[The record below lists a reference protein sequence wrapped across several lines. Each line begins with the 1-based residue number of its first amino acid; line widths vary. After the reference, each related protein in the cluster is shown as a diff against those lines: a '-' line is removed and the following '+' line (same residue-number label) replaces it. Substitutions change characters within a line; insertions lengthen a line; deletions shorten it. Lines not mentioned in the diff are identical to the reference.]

1 MRRTLK
7 MIVPLLLSLL
17 LVGCI
22 EGQVIE
28 KLGVVNARG
37 IDLAEG
43 EDLLETTLVVFQF
56 SAQSEEI
63 TNIVSGKGKTVDG
76 AVEDAEHAS
85 VFRLAP
91 GKLKLSLYGK
101 DMAEEGI
108 LPLLDSQ
115 ARDPRLPDLMLLAVS
130 QTTAKEVLSVDGEQ
144 LPADIGQFLHGLI
157 ENHSTDHNV
166 PRKTLQDFLRIYYDI
181 GQDNVLPLFE
191 IQDGLPKLGGIALFK
206 ADKMVAELSN
216 EETILINLMDRT
228 VKERMLELS
237 LPIEPFKD
245 YLEERENRK
254 PEKEVEIAVFIKK
267 GKSQT
272 KLIDEDNLIFET
284 NTKMELRLL
293 EQSAGI
299 ILNDAHVIDILEKEI
314 KKDVEARFEKFLSK
328 LQALESDP
336 FGYGRYYKS
345 SQKGKDLTRE
355 EWREKFPSID
365 VKFNVDVEII
375 RHGVTD

>member
-1 MRRTLK
+1 MRKGLK
-7 MIVPLLLSLL
+7 MTVPLLLSLL
-17 LVGCI
+17 LLGCI
-22 EGQVIE
+22 ESQEIE
-28 KLGVVNARG
+28 KLGVINARG
-37 IDLAEG
+37 IDLAES

-63 TNIVSGKGKTVDG
+63 TKIISGKGKTIDG

-91 GKLKLSLYGK
+91 GKIKLSLYGK
-101 DMAEEGI
+101 EMAEEGI

-115 ARDPRLPDLMLLAVS
+115 ARDARLPDLMYLAVS
-130 QTTAKEVLSVDGEQ
+130 KTTAKEVLSVDEEQ
-144 LPADIGQFLHGLI
+144 LSADVGQFLHGLI

-191 IQDGLPKLGGIALFK
+191 IQDDLPKLSGIALFK

-245 YLEERENRK
+245 YLEERENGD
-254 PEKEVEIAVFIKK
+254 PEKEVEIAVLIKK

-272 KLIDEDNLIFET
+272 KLIDEDNLTFET

-299 ILNDAHVIDILEKEI
+299 ILNDAHVIDILEEEV
-314 KKDVEARFEKFLSK
+314 KKNMETRFENFLSK
-328 LQALESDP
+328 LQALEADP

-345 SQKGKDLTRE
+345 SHKGKDLTRD

-365 VKFNVDVEII
+365 VKFNVDVEVI

>member
-1 MRRTLK
+1 MRKGLK
-7 MIVPLLLSLL
+7 MTVPLLLSLF

-22 EGQVIE
+22 ESQEIE
-28 KLGVVNARG
+28 KLGVINARG
-37 IDLAEG
+37 MDIAEG

-56 SAQSEEI
+56 SAQSEKI
-63 TNIVSGKGKTVDG
+63 TKIISGKGKTVDG

-91 GKLKLSLYGK
+91 GKIKLSLYGK
-101 DMAEEGI
+101 EMAEEGI

-115 ARDPRLPDLMLLAVS
+115 ARDARLPDLMYLAVS
-130 QTTAKEVLSVDGEQ
+130 KTTAKEVLSVDEEQ
-144 LPADIGQFLHGLI
+144 LSADVGQFLHGLI

-191 IQDGLPKLGGIALFK
+191 IQNDLPKLSGIALFK

-245 YLEERENRK
+245 YLEERENGDS
-254 PEKEVEIAVFIKK
+254 EKEVEIAVLIKK
-267 GKSQT
+267 GNSKT
-272 KLIDEDNLIFET
+272 KMSDEENLIFET
-284 NTKMELRLL
+284 DTKMELRLL

-299 ILNDAHVIDILEKEI
+299 VLNDAHVIDILEKEI
-314 KKDVEARFEKFLSK
+314 KKDMEARFEKFLSK

-336 FGYGRYYKS
+336 FGYGRYYRS
-345 SQKGKDLTRE
+345 SQKGKDLTRD

-365 VKFNVDVEII
+365 VKFNVDVEVI

>member
-1 MRRTLK
+1 MRISLK
-7 MIVPLLLSLL
+7 MVVPLLLNFL

-22 EGQVIE
+22 ESQEIE
-28 KLGVVNARG
+28 KLGVINARG
-37 IDLAEG
+37 IDITEG
-43 EDLLETTLVVFQF
+43 EDLFETTLVVFQF

-63 TNIVSGKGKTVDG
+63 TKIISGKGKTLDG

-101 DMAEEGI
+101 EMAEEGI

-115 ARDPRLPDLMLLAVS
+115 ARDARLPDLMYLAVS
-130 QTTAKEVLSVDGEQ
+130 QTTAKEVLSVDEKQ
-144 LPADIGQFLHGLI
+144 LSADVGQFLHGLI

-237 LPIEPFKD
+237 LPIAPFTD
-245 YLEERENRK
+245 YLEERENGNS
-254 PEKEVEIAVFIKK
+254 EKEVEIAVLIKK
-267 GKSQT
+267 GNSKT
-272 KLIDEDNLIFET
+272 KMSDEENLIFET
-284 NTKMELRLL
+284 DTKMELRLL

-299 ILNDAHVIDILEKEI
+299 VLNDAHVIDILEKEI
-314 KKDVEARFEKFLSK
+314 KKDMEARFEKFLSK
-328 LQALESDP
+328 LQSLESDP

-345 SQKGKDLTRE
+345 SHQGKDLTRE
-355 EWREKFPSID
+355 EWREKFPKIN

>member
-1 MRRTLK
+1 MRKGLK
-7 MIVPLLLSLL
+7 KTVPLLLSLL

-22 EGQVIE
+22 ETQEIE
-28 KLGVVNARG
+28 KLGVINARG
-37 IDLAEG
+37 MDIAEG

-56 SAQSEEI
+56 SAQSEKI
-63 TNIVSGKGKTVDG
+63 TKIISGKGKTVDG

-91 GKLKLSLYGK
+91 GKIKLSLYGK
-101 DMAEEGI
+101 EMAEEGI

-115 ARDPRLPDLMLLAVS
+115 ARDARLPDLMYLAVS
-130 QTTAKEVLSVDGEQ
+130 KTTAKEVLSVDEEQ
-144 LPADIGQFLHGLI
+144 LSADVGQFLHGLI

-191 IQDGLPKLGGIALFK
+191 IQNDLPKLSGIALFK

-237 LPIEPFKD
+237 LPIEPFQD
-245 YLEERENRK
+245 YLEERENGD
-254 PEKEVEIAVFIKK
+254 PEKEVEIAVLIKK

-299 ILNDAHVIDILEKEI
+299 VLNDAHVIDILEKEI
-314 KKDVEARFEKFLSK
+314 KKDMEARFEKFLSK

-336 FGYGRYYKS
+336 FGYGRYYRS
-345 SQKGKDLTRE
+345 SRKGIDLTRD

-365 VKFNVDVEII
+365 VKFNVDVEVI